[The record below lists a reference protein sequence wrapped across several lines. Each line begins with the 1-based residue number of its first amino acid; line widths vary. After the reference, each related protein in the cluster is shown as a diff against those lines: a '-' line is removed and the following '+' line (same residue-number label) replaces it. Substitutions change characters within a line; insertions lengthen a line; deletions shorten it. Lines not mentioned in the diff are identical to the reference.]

1 MKYPE
6 NVPRK
11 YLRDELENV
20 SFVGFKEMYRFTLL
34 PDFSRIKNNSLA
46 PVLPSA
52 IYVRVDPHL
61 DITLKLAIRHFHIKL
76 KFQKYLVTRWCLK
89 QTSSI
94 DNN

>member
-20 SFVGFKEMYRFTLL
+20 SFVGFNEMYRFTLL
-34 PDFSRIKNNSLA
+34 PDFTRIKIDSLA
-46 PVLPSA
+46 LLLSSA
-52 IYVRVDPHL
+52 IYMPDDPRL
-61 DITLKLAIRHFHIKL
+61 DITLKFAIRHFHVKL
-76 KFQKYLVTRWCLK
+76 KFQKYLVARWCLE
-89 QTSSI
+89 QASSI